1 VSLRSR
7 KPNPEL
13 AISEHELSTM
23 TVEMDELHHD
33 VAMPAMVAKAGEWAE
48 ENRALA
54 TEAEVGLLRRAT
66 SRRTFLLGGSAVLGG
81 LALAACS
88 SSTTSSATAKSTTTT
103 APLSTPLKAAALAA
117 SLENLAV
124 ATYSSAIHAATAG
137 KLGTVPPAV
146 VTFAETARKQH
157 KDHAAAWN
165 SILTGAGKSAVSGP
179 DPVLAPVVKKD
190 FAKVTDVTGVAKLAL
205 DLELIAAA
213 TYLEVLDDLSYQK
226 AIEVAATIQPVEM
239 QHAAILN
246 FVLGQYPVPDA
257 FARTE
262 GVDVAGQ
269 KYAAVPVSSYQ
280 GNG

>member
-1 VSLRSR
+1 MSLRSR
-7 KPNPEL
+7 KPRPEL
-13 AISEHELSTM
+13 AISEHELRTM
-23 TVEMDELHHD
+23 TTEMDELHHD
-33 VAMPAMVAKAGEWAE
+33 QAMPAMQAKADEWAE
-48 ENRALA
+48 QNRVLTADP
-54 TEAEVGLLRRAT
+54 EVGLLRRAT

-88 SSTTSSATAKSTTTT
+88 SSSTSSAAAKPTTTT
-103 APLSTPLKAAALAA
+103 TPLSTPLKAAALAA

-124 ATYSSAIHAATAG
+124 STYTSAIHAATAG

-165 SILTGAGKSAVSGP
+165 SVLTGAGKAAVTGP

-190 FAKVTDVTGVAKLAL
+190 FAKITDVTGVAKLAL

-213 TYLEVLDDLSYQK
+213 TYLEVVDDLSYQK

-246 FVLGQYPVPDA
+246 FVLGKYPVPTA

-262 GVDVAGQ
+262 GIDVAGQ
-269 KYAAVPVSSYQ
+269 KYSAVPFSSYQ
-280 GNG
+280 GDG